1 MISHSRT
8 VENGTAKLF
17 PTKPDGSRNIDWDWD
32 QAKTW
37 AQMEALLS
45 TGKVKA
51 IGVSNCSPQI
61 IDHLAKTGK
70 VVPAVNQV
78 ELHPYCPQHDLKK
91 YCENKGILLQAYSP
105 LGSTGSP
112 LSQDEEVVRI
122 AKKHDVEPATVL
134 ISYQVNRGVIVL
146 PKSVTPSRES
156 SRSTVASSSADPNG
170 AGIESNL
177 KVIKLDSEDV
187 KALDGLAAAGKQQR
201 VNTPAWGTDFGFAD
215 WYGPGNKNAPEG
227 AKLVSTQA

>member
-1 MISHSRT
+1 
-8 VENGTAKLF
+8 
-17 PTKPDGSRNIDWDWD
+17 
-32 QAKTW
+32 
-37 AQMEALLS
+37 MEALLS

-61 IDHLAKTGK
+61 IDHLAKSWK

-112 LSQDEEVVRI
+112 LSKDEEVVKI
-122 AKKHDVEPATVL
+122 AKKHNVEPATVL

-146 PKSVTPSRES
+146 PKSVTPSRKSRHGTMPGMILTPLAQES
-156 SRSTVASSSADPNG
+156 SPT
-170 AGIESNL
+170 
-177 KVIKLDSEDV
+177 
-187 KALDGLAAAGKQQR
+187 
-201 VNTPAWGTDFGFAD
+201 
-215 WYGPGNKNAPEG
+215 
-227 AKLVSTQA
+227 